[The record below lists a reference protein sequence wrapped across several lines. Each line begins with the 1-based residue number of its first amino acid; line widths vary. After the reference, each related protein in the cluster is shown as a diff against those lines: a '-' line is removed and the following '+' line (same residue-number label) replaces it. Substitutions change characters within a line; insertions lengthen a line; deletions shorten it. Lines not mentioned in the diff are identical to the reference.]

1 MFKLE
6 YHSKFRSF
14 IGSIFFR
21 FFNCNTRTLSYCE
34 QVILRKYFFIH
45 FLQIFMYVRT
55 ILYIRGCLPYRPP
68 CTFPSGSPSTFDII
82 LITSMRKP
90 SIPFSHHQFIIE
102 KTSSRTFGL
111 SQFKSGLFFRK
122 QMQIIHI
129 CCFII
134 NPGRTVKYRTPVIR
148 FFSVFPFS
156 PDVIVTIWIFS

>member
-55 ILYIRGCLPYRPP
+55 ILYIRTRI
-68 CTFPSGSPSTFDII
+68 SIE
-82 LITSMRKP
+82 TSLHF
-90 SIPFSHHQFIIE
+90 SIREPFYF
-102 KTSSRTFGL
+102 
-111 SQFKSGLFFRK
+111 
-122 QMQIIHI
+122 
-129 CCFII
+129 
-134 NPGRTVKYRTPVIR
+134 
-148 FFSVFPFS
+148 
-156 PDVIVTIWIFS
+156 